1 MTEQPAG
8 GWSTAQVNGAA
19 VRYQRRGDGR
29 PVVLLH
35 PLRMQLEYFDPLYNE
50 LGDADVELIA
60 VDLPGHGHSGAPAV
74 DYTAPYFT
82 NAVEA
87 LLDSLNV
94 VDAIVVG
101 ESIGAS
107 IGLGLAARHCSRVS
121 GIVALNPYD
130 YGRWG
135 GIRRSSTI
143 GNIVFTTILLPLIGP
158 VVAQAGTKGVLR
170 RVLDGGLY
178 DPRHLSPQLVDEL
191 YQSGRRPGHGR
202 ALRSLSR
209 NWRSWI
215 SARDRYPAIQI
226 PVTLAY
232 GDHDW
237 SNHDERDAN
246 RRTIPAVRATT
257 IRDCGHFSALEKPS
271 DVSALIRDFLAR
283 PGRSE
288 HKAET

>member
-1 MTEQPAG
+1 MTGQSASSSPM
-8 GWSTAQVNGAA
+8 AQANGSAM
-19 VRYQRRGDGR
+19 RYQRRGDGQ

-35 PLRMQLEYFDPLYNE
+35 PLRMQLEYFDPLRDE

-60 VDLPGHGHSGAPAV
+60 VDLPGHGHSSAPAV
-74 DYTAPYFT
+74 DYTASYFT
-82 NAVEA
+82 KAVEA
-87 LLDSLNV
+87 LLDNLNV
-94 VDAIVVG
+94 ADAIVVG

-107 IGLGLAARHCSRVS
+107 IGLGLAARHCSRVA

-135 GIRRSSTI
+135 GIRRSSAI
-143 GNIVFTTILLPLIGP
+143 GNIVFTTMLLPVIGP
-158 VVAQAGTKGVLR
+158 VVAQAGSKGVLR

-191 YQSGRRPGHGR
+191 HQSGRRPGHGR

-209 NWRSWI
+209 NWQSWI
-215 SARDRYPAIQI
+215 AARDRYPAIQI

-246 RRTIPAVRATT
+246 RRAIPAVRAAT
-257 IRDCGHFSALEKPS
+257 IHDCGHFSSLEKPAH
-271 DVSALIRDFLAR
+271 VTALIRDFLAL
-283 PGRSE
+283 PGQNEPKSG
-288 HKAET
+288 T